1 MLRVSI
7 VGPWGSGKSTLG
19 PRLASSLGVPYV
31 ELDAIFHLPNWTHP
45 PTDEF
50 RASMREIVA
59 SDGWVIDGNHS
70 TVRDLVWER
79 ADTVVWLDLPRSVAM
94 RRVITRTLR
103 RMITRER
110 LWNGNRERL
119 TDLFRLDPNENV
131 IRAAWVQHAELRARY
146 VAAVDDPTNAHLRII
161 PLRSQT
167 EIDAF
172 LA

>member
-1 MLRVSI
+1 MLRLSI
-7 VGPWGSGKSTLG
+7 VGCWGSGKSTLVR
-19 PRLASSLGVPYV
+19 RLASSLDVPYV

-50 RASMREIVA
+50 RASVREVVA

-79 ADTVVWLDLPRSVAM
+79 ADTVVWLDLPRPVAM
-94 RRVITRTLR
+94 RRLTTRHLR

-119 TDLFRLDPNENV
+119 TDLLRLDPDKNV
-131 IRAAWVQHAELRARY
+131 IRAAWVGHAELRARY
-146 VAAVDDPTNAHLRII
+146 LAAIDDPTNAHLRFV
-161 PLRSQT
+161 PLCSQT